1 MGVEIDIQGDKKIM
15 DALSTLSDKEIA
27 RAAVAAGKRAAT
39 AARQAGTKEIRS
51 IYTMKAGDL
60 KAKAQIRADEDGAT
74 ILVKGAPEAIHKYQA
89 KKRRDGVFVSVKR
102 GKMTHVPR
110 GFSLGGAFVA
120 RKGKERYP
128 LKGIYGP
135 AVPQLFGNPDVLSV
149 MMDRGSDVF
158 EERLEH
164 EIEYRLGK

>member
-1 MGVEIDIQGDKKIM
+1 MSVEIDIQGDKKLM
-15 DALSTLSDKEIA
+15 DALSSLSDKEIA

-110 GFSLGGAFVA
+110 GFSWAGHSSPVRARKIPAERYLWAGGAAVI
-120 RKGKERYP
+120 RQSRCPERH
-128 LKGIYGP
+128 
-135 AVPQLFGNPDVLSV
+135 D
-149 MMDRGSDVF
+149 GSWQ
-158 EERLEH
+158 
-164 EIEYRLGK
+164 

>member
-1 MGVEIDIQGDKKIM
+1 MPY
-15 DALSTLSDKEIA
+15 TLSDKEIA
-27 RAAVAAGKRAAT
+27 RAAVAARKRAAT
-39 AARQAGTKEIRS
+39 AARQAGTKGIRS
-51 IYTMKAGDL
+51 IYTMKVVDL

-74 ILVKGAPEAIHKYQA
+74 ILVKGLRGNPYQA
-89 KKRRDGVFVSVKR
+89 KKRRDGVRICKARENDV
-102 GKMTHVPR
+102 HVPR

-128 LKGIYGP
+128 LKGIYKP